1 MCPIQNLKVECLES
15 TDTYGRFS
23 AEPLERGTGTTV
35 GNALR
40 RVLLGSLSGAAIN
53 WVRIE
58 GVEHEFSSVPHM
70 KEDGLQFLLNLKT
83 VRLRPLD
90 NQPDRLTLEVRG
102 DKAIYARDIT
112 PSAHFEIA
120 NPDLYL
126 ANLDS
131 PQAKLFVELNVEL
144 GKGYVPAG
152 SSKGLP
158 LGTLPVDAIFTPVRR
173 VNYAVEAVRMGE
185 ERAMERL
192 VLEVWTDGTIAPAL
206 ALSQGATIL
215 MEHFAIFRDVARL
228 YPKEAVKPPLR
239 LTMPQDQY
247 NKPLE
252 DMEFSS
258 RTVNALKRGGITT
271 LGQLLERSQEKLP
284 SLRGLGEKSRQ
295 EIVDKLVSLGFSVA
309 SEQGE
314 PEGEAPAGASAA
326 ETKAKSEA

>member
-15 TDTYGRFS
+15 TDIYGRFS
-23 AEPLERGTGTTV
+23 AEPLERGAGATV

-40 RVLLGSLSGAAIN
+40 RVLLGSLSGASIN

-58 GVEHEFSSVPHM
+58 GVEHEFSSIPHM
-70 KEDGLQFLLNLKT
+70 KEDGLQFLLNLKG

-90 NQPDRLTLEVRG
+90 NHPDRLTLEVRG
-102 DKAIYARDIT
+102 EKAIYARDIT
-112 PSAHFEIA
+112 PSAHFEIV

-126 ANLDS
+126 ATLDS
-131 PQAKLFVELNVEL
+131 AQAKLFVELGVEL

-173 VNYAVEAVRMGE
+173 VNYAVETVRVGE
-185 ERAMERL
+185 EHTMERL
-192 VLEVWTDGTIAPAL
+192 VIEVWTDGTIAPSL
-206 ALSQGATIL
+206 AVSQGATFL
-215 MEHFAIFRDVARL
+215 VDHFAIFRDVARL
-228 YPKEAVKPPLR
+228 YPKEAAKPPLR
-239 LTMPQDQY
+239 LTMPQEQY

-258 RTVNALKRGGITT
+258 RTLNALKRGGITT
-271 LGQLLERSQEKLP
+271 LGQLLERSEEKLP
-284 SLRGLGEKSRQ
+284 ALRGLGEKSRQ
-295 EIVDKLVSLGFSVA
+295 EIVDKLVSLGFPVA

-314 PEGEAPAGASAA
+314 AEGFDGPLEVA
-326 ETKAKSEA
+326 